1 MFALLTVKNLRKIQM
16 IGLGSV
22 TSLCRGKESQTGRGS
37 VVFRPF
43 EGWCVRIYVFNYTLI
58 LLM

>member
-1 MFALLTVKNLRKIQM
+1 M

-22 TSLCRGKESQTGRGS
+22 NSLYWEKLQNGRGS

-43 EGWCVRIYVFNYTLI
+43 EGLCVRIYVFNYTLI